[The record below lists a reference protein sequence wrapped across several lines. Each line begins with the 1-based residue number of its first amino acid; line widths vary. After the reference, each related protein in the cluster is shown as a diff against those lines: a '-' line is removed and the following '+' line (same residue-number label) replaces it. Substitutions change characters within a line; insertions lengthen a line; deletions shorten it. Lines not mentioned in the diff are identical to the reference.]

1 MDLKEIAL
9 NEGEL
14 TPQFLSEEEEALFA
28 EAMMRQEAI
37 DFLNSNLGRLLR
49 GMALQDVEDA
59 KSALL
64 GADPDDSKSIRDIQ
78 FKAAVA
84 SQFLRFIQEVLN
96 QGKSAEASLRQLR
109 DEL

>member
-49 GMALQDVEDA
+49 GMAIQEVEAAKDKLLEVQPDDVE
-59 KSALL
+59 K
-64 GADPDDSKSIRDIQ
+64 IRSLH

-84 SQFLRFIQEVLN
+84 NQFLRFLQEVLN
-96 QGKSAEASLRQLR
+96 QGKSAEASLQQLR